1 MQSFRAAILISFT
14 LATPNIFASAMS
26 PSLSLSLSPEGM
38 YRTHAQ
44 NYKDLVLATCIAS
57 AYRYNENVGIDA
69 GSSITALRDW
79 AHYDWEKSPEK
90 LRETL
95 I

>member
-26 PSLSLSLSPEGM
+26 PSLSPEGM

-90 LRETL
+90 LREGL
-95 I
+95 